1 MRSCLLLLLA
11 LLASCSEAA
20 VHNTE
25 AQAPC
30 SSAGPE
36 QKEAAKLSADI
47 VVAGKW
53 VAAEPDLTPQ
63 VPIKVGR
70 IEIID
75 LKKGDLNSNQ
85 LISILTATVMSS
97 DQEKIT
103 CPVSVPRQDEERI
116 FFVQRGQ
123 NKSFRVID
131 HEPMDTGK

>member
-1 MRSCLLLLLA
+1 MKSCSLPLFA
-11 LLASCSEAA
+11 LLASCSQAA

-25 AQAPC
+25 AQASC
-30 SSAGPE
+30 SSAGVD
-36 QKEAAKLSADI
+36 QKEAAKLSAVI

-53 VAAEPDLTPQ
+53 VPAEPDLTPN

-85 LISILTATVMSS
+85 LISILTGAVMSS
-97 DQEKIT
+97 DQEKII

-116 FFVQRGQ
+116 FFVHRGQ
-123 NKSFRVID
+123 NQSFRVID

>member
-1 MRSCLLLLLA
+1 MKSCLLLLFV

-25 AQAPC
+25 VQASCP
-30 SSAGPE
+30 SAGLE

-53 VAAEPDLTPQ
+53 VPAEPDLTSN
-63 VPIKVGR
+63 VPIRVGR
-70 IEIID
+70 IEILD

-85 LISILTATVMSS
+85 LISILTGAVMSS
-97 DQEKIT
+97 DQEKII

-123 NKSFRVID
+123 NESFRVID